1 MFFISGMGYSLIA
14 NVPPVHGIYSSFFP
28 ALMYTLLGTS
38 RHSAVGPFAIVSGVM
53 TGNIV
58 IAVQEQLKNE
68 DLIEKFTNIDIAI
81 VLSFT
86 IGVYLFLA
94 ALFRLDFISNYLS
107 EQLISG
113 FSTSASI
120 YVFTSQLKY
129 LLGLDLKSHSGIL
142 AMLRTWYDAFSQ
154 IHKANFVT
162 IGISCICL
170 VILLFFKLYVN
181 EKLKKF
187 GIKTPF
193 PIDLLVVIGGTVASH
208 FLQLSKNYDVHTV
221 GHIQRGYDLFAK
233 EILNLNYILNFCL
246 VFQTLKCQN

>member
-1 MFFISGMGYSLIA
+1 MVFILGMGYSLIA

-28 ALMYTLLGTS
+28 AVMYTLLGTS
-38 RHSAVGPFAIVSGVM
+38 RHCAVGPFAIVSGVL

-68 DLIEKFTNIDIAI
+68 NSSGKFENIDIAI
-81 VLSFT
+81 TLSFT
-86 IGVYLFLA
+86 VGAYLLLA
-94 ALFRLDFISNYLS
+94 ALLRLDFISNYLS

-120 YVFTSQLKY
+120 YVFTSQLRY
-129 LLGLDLKSHSGIL
+129 LLGLELKSHSGIL
-142 AMLRTWYDAFSQ
+142 AMLTTWYDAISQ
-154 IHKANFVT
+154 IHKANFVA

-170 VILLFFKLYVN
+170 VILLFFKLYIN

-193 PIDLLVVIGGTVASH
+193 PVDLLLVMGGTVASH
-208 FLQLSKNYDVHTV
+208 FLQLNKNYNVHII
-221 GHIQRGYDLFAK
+221 GHIPSGYDLFAK
-233 EILNLNYILNFCL
+233 EILNLNYIFNFYL
-246 VFQTLKCQN
+246 VFQI